1 MFNIEEVVF
10 ECQPVL
16 TMSVANE
23 LKTIQAHWPLF
34 EKKLLTLKG
43 RKLMGLQSSP
53 LGEGF
58 YTYAATL
65 RHPGETIEGLEKS
78 MSPEGRYYRIRLKG
92 EDRMEQIGDAFNHLI
107 QNAKAIDWTRP
118 SIEFYRSDTIVDIY
132 LARQ

>member
-1 MFNIEEVVF
+1 MFTIEEVLF
-10 ECQPVL
+10 EPQPVL

-34 EKKLLTLKG
+34 EKKLVTLKG
-43 RKLMGLQSSP
+43 RKLMGLQFSP

-65 RHPGETIEGLEKS
+65 RQPGETIEGLETA
-78 MSPEGRYYRIRLKG
+78 MSPEGRYYRVRLKG
-92 EDRMEQIGDAFNHLI
+92 EDRMERIGDAFKHLI
-107 QNAKAIDWTRP
+107 QHAKAIDWSRP
-118 SIEFYRSDTIVDIY
+118 SIEYYRSDTIVDIY